1 MSWLG
6 KENARLNLTDPH
18 YGPRVSVDFETNW
31 LRKTI
36 HLNLY
41 MRPGEEDMDGER
53 LGRRIDNC
61 LVEFIA
67 FLLVSLREEKLPIE
81 AVKEI
86 MEKVEVGMRED
97 PALQAYAVTLMRD
110 RELPLS
116 SEIYLDLARRHAL
129 YGGKPA
135 PTPDEG
141 LRFVSVILA
150 RVMKKENWKLNLD
163 IIIERTARNMA
174 DFYLYFRDPGTLRS
188 FIRDSEVSPII
199 WDALMLICK
208 DLVKGGEEHNIP
220 VDLSQWHIGAIYGR
234 PGRPD
239 VAKASGPRPTSYDLK
254 IRDNEIRH
262 YVDLLVLAGMP
273 ERMACNAIAD
283 AFEFSRKRINDINEQ
298 THWTMEELVED
309 GGQRLAR
316 HLKSLP
322 SSDSEPSYSI

>member
-129 YGGKPA
+129 YGGIPA

-163 IIIERTARNMA
+163 IHNRGDGQEYGRLLSIFSLPRHCPLLHPR
-174 DFYLYFRDPGTLRS
+174 LRS
-188 FIRDSEVSPII
+188 EPDQMGCP
-199 WDALMLICK
+199 
-208 DLVKGGEEHNIP
+208 H
-220 VDLSQWHIGAIYGR
+220 VDL
-234 PGRPD
+234 
-239 VAKASGPRPTSYDLK
+239 
-254 IRDNEIRH
+254 
-262 YVDLLVLAGMP
+262 
-273 ERMACNAIAD
+273 
-283 AFEFSRKRINDINEQ
+283 
-298 THWTMEELVED
+298 
-309 GGQRLAR
+309 
-316 HLKSLP
+316 
-322 SSDSEPSYSI
+322 

>member
-1 MSWLG
+1 MSWIG
-6 KENARLNLTDPH
+6 EERATGNLTDPH

-36 HLNLY
+36 PLNLY

-110 RELPLS
+110 KGLPLS

-129 YGGKPA
+129 YGGIPA

-141 LRFVSVILA
+141 LRFVAVFLA
-150 RVMKKENWKLNLD
+150 QVMKKENWKHNSD
-163 IIIERTARNMA
+163 IEGMARRMA
-174 DFYLYFRDPGTLRS
+174 DFYLYFRYPGTLRS
-188 FIRDSEVSPII
+188 FIRDSGVSPIK

-208 DLVKGGEEHNIP
+208 DLVKGGEKHNLP
-220 VDLSQWHIGAIYGR
+220 DDLTQWHVGATYGR
-234 PGRPD
+234 PGRPKA
-239 VAKASGPRPTSYDLK
+239 AKASGRRPTSRRVK
-254 IRDNEIRH
+254 IRNNEIRH
-262 YVDLLVLAGMP
+262 TVGLLVQVAMTELI
-273 ERMACNAIAD
+273 ACNAIAD
-283 AFEFSRKRINDINEQ
+283 AFEFSRKRIKNINEQ

-322 SSDSEPSYSI
+322 DSDSEPSYSI